1 MKESCTRE
9 SGKRECTWRQRVR
22 ESELDLFKMTEVGS
36 YLRRNYKHSGDIHQ
50 TLEEVVSRLHF

>member
-1 MKESCTRE
+1 MRIRGAKERE
-9 SGKRECTWRQRVR
+9 R
-22 ESELDLFKMTEVGS
+22 ELDLFTMTEVGS